1 MGAGKAEG
9 GCPALF
15 LPIILFSDA
24 FHKTHWPEKYAPCR
38 PFPAGEVLK
47 DWVLTGASANKYN
60 KRGHGPFRDHKGGV
74 PMAGMCLSRKLEETD
89 MKEHYSRNIPALTEG
104 ECALLRSKR
113 VLVVGCGGLGGHII
127 DLLTRV
133 GVGSLRVV
141 DGDVFEPT
149 NLNRQLLS
157 DTAVLG
163 RPKAEVAAEHI
174 RRVSPDTQAEAV
186 NCFMTEENARELI
199 RDCDLVMDAL
209 DSIGAR
215 RILAQAC
222 ADSGIP
228 YVYGAVQGWV
238 AQAAV
243 SMPGD
248 GLIRRLFPQKTEIP
262 DKSVLSFTPALCA
275 SVQTALA
282 VKLLVGRPVRTGV
295 IYHLDLLDQEFEVI
309 PMA

>member
-1 MGAGKAEG
+1 MLER
-9 GCPALF
+9 
-15 LPIILFSDA
+15 
-24 FHKTHWPEKYAPCR
+24 YA
-38 PFPAGEVLK
+38 
-47 DWVLTGASANKYN
+47 
-60 KRGHGPFRDHKGGV
+60 
-74 PMAGMCLSRKLEETD
+74 
-89 MKEHYSRNIPALTEG
+89 RNIPALTEA
-104 ECALLRSKR
+104 ECALLRTKR

-133 GVGSLRVV
+133 GVGTLRVV
-141 DGDVFEPT
+141 DGDVFEPS

-163 RPKAEVAAEHI
+163 RSKAEVALEHI

-186 NCFMTEENARELI
+186 DRFMTGENVRELI
-199 RDCDLVMDAL
+199 RDCDIVMDAL

-215 RILAQAC
+215 RILARAC
-222 ADSGIP
+222 SDAGIP

-248 GLIRRLFPQKTEIP
+248 GLIGRLFPQETEIS

-282 VKLLVGRPVRTGV
+282 VKLLVGRPVRTGSV
-295 IYHLDLLDQEFEVI
+295 YHFDLLDQEFDTI
-309 PMA
+309 PMV